1 MAVQTVQKTYVAKKE
16 TVNPEWFIIDGDGA
30 IVGRLAV
37 RIATVLMGK
46 HKPGYT
52 PHVDT
57 GDFVIVTNCDQVRF
71 SGKPVADKDN
81 PHFTKKTMTKEYD
94 YWTGYPSGRK
104 IDTAAELLNRRP
116 EKVLTEAVRRMLPK
130 SKLGR
135 KMLSKLKLY
144 VGTEHPHQAQ
154 SPVPFPEYVK

>member
-1 MAVQTVQKTYVAKKE
+1 MKTVQKSYLAKKE
-16 TVNPEWFIIDGDGA
+16 TTTPNWYVIDADGE

-46 HKPGYT
+46 HQPGYT

-57 GDFVIVTNCDQVRF
+57 GDFVIVLNCDKVRF
-71 SGKPVADKDN
+71 SGKLAASEEN
-81 PHFTKKTMTKEYD
+81 PYLTRKTLTKEYD
-94 YWTGYPSGRK
+94 YWTGYPGGRVVE
-104 IDTAAELLNRRP
+104 TAAELLARHP

-144 VGTEHPHQAQ
+144 TGTQHPHQAQ
-154 SPVPFPEYVK
+154 MPQDFPAYVK

>member
-1 MAVQTVQKTYVAKKE
+1 MKTVEKCYQAKKE
-16 TVNPEWFIIDGDGA
+16 ETNPAWFVIDGDGE

-57 GDFVIVTNCDQVRF
+57 GDFVIVTNCEKVRF
-71 SGKPVADKDN
+71 SGKSVASDEN
-81 PHFTKKTMTKEYD
+81 PYFTRKTLTKEYD
-94 YWTGYPSGRK
+94 YWTGYPSGRVVE
-104 IDTAAELLNRRP
+104 TAAELLTRHP
-116 EKVLTEAVRRMLPK
+116 EKVLSEAVRRMLPK
-130 SKLGR
+130 TKLGR

-144 VGTEHPHQAQ
+144 VGEAHPHQAQ
-154 SPVPFPEYVK
+154 NPAEFPAWVK

>member
-1 MAVQTVQKTYVAKKE
+1 MQTVQKTYVAKKE
-16 TVNPEWFIIDGDGA
+16 ATNPEWFVIDGDGEV
-30 IVGRLAV
+30 VGRLAV
-37 RIATVLMGK
+37 RLATVLMGK

-57 GDFVIVTNCDQVRF
+57 GDFVVVLNCDKVRF
-71 SGKPVADKDN
+71 TGKAVASKDN
-81 PHFTKKTMTKEYD
+81 PYLTRKTQTKEYD

-104 IDTAAELLNRRP
+104 VDTAEELLKRHP
-116 EKVLTEAVRRMLPK
+116 EKVLSEAVRRMLPK

-144 VGTEHPHQAQ
+144 AGSEHPHQAQ
-154 SPVPFPEYVK
+154 NPKPFPEYVK

>member
-1 MAVQTVQKTYVAKKE
+1 VQTVQKTYVAKKE
-16 TVNPEWFIIDGDGA
+16 TVQPEWFVIDGEGE

-57 GDFVIVTNCDQVRF
+57 GDFVVVLNCDKVRF
-71 SGKPVADKDN
+71 SGKAVADADN
-81 PHFTKKTMTKEYD
+81 PYMTKKTQSKEYD

-104 IDTAAELLNRRP
+104 VDTAAELLERHP
-116 EKVLTEAVRRMLPK
+116 EKVLSEAVRRMLPK

-154 SPVPFPEYVK
+154 SPAPFPEYVK